1 MELRFSFIFL
11 LSICLGMA
19 QPASAQIFEQESIA
33 KQELQYHL
41 KKQHITPRSF
51 TANYH
56 VHHYNLNLLLNPDTQ
71 FVQGSNAI
79 SLKVLSNA
87 SSLEIDLSS
96 KLIVD
101 SIFSSKGKENYIHS
115 ADVIYINLANF
126 LHKDSSE
133 IITIFYHGNPTATSG
148 FGSFGIGKTKTGKML
163 WTLSQPYGASDW
175 WPCKNTL
182 NDKTDSLDVYITAGK
197 SYRAA
202 SNGLLVDSTTQDT
215 FITHHWRHRYPITA
229 YLVAAA
235 VCNYEIYSNWAHLK
249 TDSVEILN
257 YVFTQ
262 DLQSAL
268 INTKYTEKFIELY
281 SKLFIDYPFKKE
293 KYGHA
298 QFGWGGGMEHQ
309 TMSFMGKFNW
319 DLIAHELAHQWFG
332 DWVTCGSWQDIWLNE
347 AFATYLNGL
356 TYDFLRPPQEFTNW
370 KAQVS
375 DGVLQMP
382 GGSVLCKDTSNA
394 YRIFD
399 SRLVYSKGAMV
410 LHMLR
415 QTLGDTMFFLACRN
429 HLNNRGGNYAVTT
442 NFIDEFQKTTGKKL
456 DTFFSEWYYGEGYPI
471 FNIVWESLPSGE
483 LSIEVE
489 QNPSTNTVSFF
500 HIPVE
505 IQVRNGSQFY
515 DFKLNLQQHKE
526 TFTIKPPFDAD
537 TLIFNPY
544 YNWLASGN
552 VKNITNLLGRG
563 EVLLL
568 FPNPAKDKLQ
578 IKLLYPNTIKNIFI
592 SDHHGKLV
600 TDLTTTGNPSNYFE
614 TDISTFAPGEYII
627 TAVNQN
633 GQRFSKKFVVL

>member
-1 MELRFSFIFL
+1 MRSRFFYIVLGIGL
-11 LSICLGMA
+11 LLA
-19 QPASAQIFEQESIA
+19 KQADAQIFEQESIA
-33 KQELQYHL
+33 KQELEYHL
-41 KKQHITPRSF
+41 KKPLAKPRSF

-71 FVQGSNAI
+71 YVQGSNAV

-101 SIFSSKGKENYIHS
+101 SLFSSKGKEKYIHL
-115 ADVIYINLANF
+115 ADVIYINLASS
-126 LHKDSSE
+126 LPKGSSE
-133 IITIFYHGNPTATSG
+133 TITIYYHGRPSGTG
-148 FGSFGIGKTKTGKML
+148 FGSFGIGKNKTGKML

-182 NDKTDSLDVYITAGK
+182 NDKADSLDVSVTTGK
-197 SYRAA
+197 TYNVA
-202 SNGLLVDSTTQDT
+202 SNGLLVDSSTQDT
-215 FITHHWRHRYPITA
+215 FITRHWRHRYTIAA
-229 YLVAAA
+229 YLVAVA
-235 VCNYEIYSNWAHLK
+235 VGQYDIYSNWAHLK
-249 TDSVEILN
+249 NDSVEILN
-257 YVFTQ
+257 YVFPES
-262 DLQSAL
+262 LQSA
-268 INTKYTEKFIELY
+268 ITNTKDVVSFIELF

-298 QFGWGGGMEHQ
+298 EFGWGGGMEHQ

-319 DLIAHELAHQWFG
+319 DLEAHELAHQWFG

-356 TYDFLRPPQEFTNW
+356 TYEFLKTQQDFTNW

-375 DGVLQMP
+375 DGVMLLP
-382 GGSVLCKDTSNA
+382 DGSVLCKDTSNA
-394 YRIFD
+394 YKIFD

-415 QTLGDTMFFLACRN
+415 QTLGDSLFFLACRN

-442 NFIDEFQKTTGKKL
+442 NFIDECEKTTGKKL
-456 DTFFSEWYYGEGYPI
+456 DTFFSEWYYGEGFPI
-471 FNIVWESLPSGE
+471 FNILWERLPSGE
-483 LSIEVE
+483 LSIDIE
-489 QNPSTNTVSFF
+489 QNPSSSTVSFF

-505 IQVRNGSQFY
+505 LQCKNGVQFY
-515 DFKLNLQQHKE
+515 DFKLYPQQNKE
-526 TFTIKPPFDAD
+526 HFTLKPPFDAD
-537 TLIFNPY
+537 TIIYNPY
-544 YNWLASGN
+544 YNWLGSATL
-552 VKNITNLLGRG
+552 KNTTNLTGKG

-578 IKLLYPNTIKNIFI
+578 IKLLYPNTIKSIYITDN
-592 SDHHGKLV
+592 HGKLV
-600 TDLTTTGNPSNYFE
+600 MDWSTTGNPSNFYE
-614 TDISTFAPGEYII
+614 ADISTFSSGEYII

-633 GQRFSKKFVVL
+633 GQRFSEKFVVL